1 MKIVKID
8 SQNKVVTS
16 GWIIAQYVVYIE
28 QGIFTTIKFDDIL
41 YHSQECKTH
50 RSYLNY
56 LVVVLVVCYIQVTN
70 ALSSKVTFLLVPFL
84 INSFILPNSGH

>member
-8 SQNKVVTS
+8 SRNKMKMS
-16 GWIIAQYVVYIE
+16 GWIIARYVVYIE
-28 QGIFTTIKFDDIL
+28 RGIFTAIKNNDIL
-41 YHSQECKTH
+41 YHFQKLKTRR

-70 ALSSKVTFLLVPFL
+70 ALSISKVTFLLVPFL
-84 INSFILPNSGH
+84 INSYIL